1 MVQYALLHYKRQPHD
16 ARMSTFLSSALA
28 KSADRINVAS
38 DLTPGVVTRD
48 NKDADHFDFEGEFLN

>member
-1 MVQYALLHYKRQPHD
+1 
-16 ARMSTFLSSALA
+16 MSTFLSTALA

-48 NKDADHFDFEGEFLN
+48 NKDADHFDFEGEFFN